1 MFDLK
6 DSYSYLLGLV
16 WKTKMKRKIKWLD
29 LVLFPFFFFFLQEVK
44 ANSFEKG
51 ESIFLN
57 NCAVCHNGGN
67 NIIIPEKNLKKETLE
82 ANGMNTKSAIAYQ
95 VLNGKNG
102 MPAFGGR
109 LKESEIEAVAI
120 YVLDESSRDFK
131 N

>member
-1 MFDLK
+1 MKKKLK
-6 DSYSYLLGLV
+6 LLNFLCFLV
-16 WKTKMKRKIKWLD
+16 
-29 LVLFPFFFFFLQEVK
+29 FLIFVQEVK
-44 ANSFEKG
+44 ATNLDKG

-82 ANGMNTKSAIAYQ
+82 ANGMGTKSAIEYQ

-109 LKESEIEAVAI
+109 LKETDIEAVAT
-120 YVLDESSRDFK
+120 YVLDESARDFK

>member
-1 MFDLK
+1 M
-6 DSYSYLLGLV
+6 
-16 WKTKMKRKIKWLD
+16 D
-29 LVLFPFFFFFLQEVK
+29 LVQEDIGPWTSCEKQKMVKKFGVFSFFLVSFFFLPFQEGK
-44 ANSFEKG
+44 AHLFEKG
-51 ESIFLN
+51 EKIFIN

-82 ANGMNTKSAIAYQ
+82 ANGMNTESAIAYQ

-109 LKESEIEAVAI
+109 LKENDIEAVAI
-120 YVLDESSRDFK
+120 YVLEESAKDFK

>member
-1 MFDLK
+1 MNK
-6 DSYSYLLGLV
+6 
-16 WKTKMKRKIKWLD
+16 KIKWLD
-29 LVLFPFFFFFLQEVK
+29 LLLFPFFLSFSQEVK

>member
-1 MFDLK
+1 MKKKLN
-6 DSYSYLLGLV
+6 LL
-16 WKTKMKRKIKWLD
+16 
-29 LVLFPFFFFFLQEVK
+29 FFLIFLTFSQEVK
-44 ANSFEKG
+44 ATNLNKG

-67 NIIIPEKNLKKETLE
+67 NIIIPEKNLKRETLE
-82 ANGMNTKSAIAYQ
+82 ANGMATKSAIEYQ

-109 LKESEIEAVAI
+109 LKEIDIEAVAI
-120 YVLDESSRDFK
+120 YVLDESGRDFK